1 MSRLPKLDSILA
13 IKSGN
18 DDDDDVD
25 NNEKSWK
32 EDIRIVVTQSFKYVH
47 EQFLERI
54 TTMTTP
60 IVEVGTAPK
69 MDQSG
74 TTATAILVTKDL
86 IIAATLGDSRAIMS
100 SVAMTKSSD
109 RTSSA
114 NILESSDNSRPRR
127 KKSWTDIPSVSAIQ
141 FSIDHVLLVPLSS
154 W

>member
-1 MSRLPKLDSILA
+1 M
-13 IKSGN
+13 G
-18 DDDDDVD
+18 VD

-86 IIAATLGDSRAIMS
+86 IIAATLGDSRAIIS
-100 SVAMTKSSD
+100 SVAAAKSSD

-114 NILESSDNSRPRR
+114 NISESSDNSSLRN
-127 KKSWTDIPSVSAIQ
+127 KNS
-141 FSIDHVLLVPLSS
+141 
-154 W
+154 

>member
-1 MSRLPKLDSILA
+1 M
-13 IKSGN
+13 G
-18 DDDDDVD
+18 VD

-60 IVEVGTAPK
+60 IVKVGTAPN

-86 IIAATLGDSRAIMS
+86 IIAATLGDSRAIIS
-100 SVAMTKSSD
+100 SVTKSSD

-114 NILESSDNSRPRR
+114 TVSESSDNSRPRR
-127 KKSWTDIPSVSAIQ
+127 TNSWTDIPSVSAIQ
-141 FSIDHVLLVPLSS
+141 F
-154 W
+154 